1 MSYLDFELEIAA
13 GSGRKYPVTVVR
25 SVGGEVHE
33 TMLFPFDELALENQL
48 LTLQNALLRSG
59 GRRRQISL
67 SEEQA
72 VQNFGRALFDAL
84 FIREVRSQYA
94 ISQREAFSQGKGL
107 RLKLRIQSSEL
118 AALPWEFLYDPDRAT
133 YVCLS
138 SNTPIVRYL
147 EVPRPPQPLAVTLP
161 LRVLGMVASPKN
173 LVNLDV
179 DNEKLR
185 IEKATENLQANG
197 LCELTWLEGRTWHNL
212 QRAMRG
218 GPWHIFHFIGHGG
231 FDSHADEGLI
241 ALEDEREKAH
251 FLSATQLGRLLADH
265 RPLRLVILNSC
276 ESGRGSTQDIFSSTA
291 AILARQGIPAVLAM
305 QYEITDRAAIEL
317 SRAFYEALAD
327 GVPVDTAV
335 SEARKAISIGVE
347 NTVEWGTPVLYMCSP
362 DGILFN
368 LIESPD
374 TVKALSTESAAFS
387 NEHEKT
393 IAPFDSDLPASAQIG
408 GQANQSGY
416 PGIAAP
422 IPKTQ
427 PLPQPLSSMGIPV
440 PRKAAEIFYSYA
452 HKDEHLKKKLEIHL
466 SLLKQEGLITG
477 WYDRE
482 IRAGAE
488 WASEIEAHLNSAH
501 IILLLVS
508 PDFMASDYC
517 YSIEMRRA
525 LERHEAQEARVI
537 PVILRPTDW
546 ERAPFSKLQALPADR
561 RPITR
566 WSNRDEAFLH
576 VAQDI
581 RKVVDELNAKLAM
594 SASTR
599 HVASSTTDLTNLLHG
614 GQVDARDKWLAVPS
628 HTKTHSIPD
637 PAFLFN
643 QPLPDPGEFYGRVRE
658 RETLLNRTRNGAS
671 TSIVG
676 SRRIG
681 KTWLMSYLKL
691 VARRDL
697 GTRYLVGYL
706 DATTA
711 RCATVIGFTASAI
724 EALGVERRTFNNADA
739 GLAFLE
745 QVVQELTAKNQV
757 PVLCIDEFEGFGN
770 RQVFDLHFFTALR
783 AMTQNG
789 LCLIVA
795 SKIPLIDIISD
806 YGKTSGFFNV
816 FEQLMIRP
824 FSSKEAER
832 FVRSKGTQAG
842 LTEQEQK
849 RLLQYGQHGD
859 EYWPVRLQLA
869 GKMLLEDKVLAVRE
883 QDQDYYRPEDPD
895 YWQEFEHRLEE
906 IYGGV
911 MR

>member
-1 MSYLDFELEIAA
+1 MSYLDFELEIVA
-13 GSGRKYPVTVVR
+13 GSGREYPVTVVR
-25 SVGGEVHE
+25 SAGGDVHE
-33 TMLFPFDELALENQL
+33 TMVFPFDELALENQL

-59 GRRRQISL
+59 GRRRQISS

-72 VQNFGRALFDAL
+72 VQKFGRALFDAL
-84 FIREVRSQYA
+84 FMREVRGRYA
-94 ISQREAFSQGKGL
+94 TCQREAFSQGKGL
-107 RLKLRIQSSEL
+107 RLKLSIHSPEL
-118 AALPWEFLYDPDRAT
+118 AALPWEFLYDPDRAA

-147 EVPRPPQPLAVTLP
+147 QLPQPPQPLPVTLP
-161 LRVLGMVASPKN
+161 LRILGMISKPTN
-173 LVNLDV
+173 LSSLDV

-185 IEKATENLQANG
+185 IEKATENLRANG
-197 LCELTWLEGRTWHNL
+197 LCELTWLDGRTWYHL
-212 QRAMRG
+212 QRAMRV

-231 FDSHADEGLI
+231 FDSNADEGLI
-241 ALEDEREKAH
+241 ALEDESGKAH
-251 FLSATQLGRLLADH
+251 FLNARQFGRLLADH
-265 RPLRLVILNSC
+265 RPLRLAILNSC
-276 ESGRGSTQDIFSSTA
+276 EGGRGTARDIFSSTA
-291 AILARQGIPAVLAM
+291 ATLVRHGIPAVLAM
-305 QYEITDRAAIEL
+305 QYEITDRAAIEF
-317 SRAFYEALAD
+317 SRAFYDALAD
-327 GVPVDTAV
+327 GMPVDTAV

-347 NTVEWGTPVLYMCSP
+347 NSVEWGTPVLYMGTP
-362 DGILFN
+362 DGILFD
-368 LIESPD
+368 LIKPPTSAKMPLRE
-374 TVKALSTESAAFS
+374 TVTFLGEYGKTVDSSLS
-387 NEHEKT
+387 
-393 IAPFDSDLPASAQIG
+393 ASARLED
-408 GQANQSGY
+408 QANQSGY
-416 PGIAAP
+416 PASVAP
-422 IPKTQ
+422 LHIPHPSQ
-427 PLPQPLSSMGIPV
+427 PPLSSTHISV
-440 PRKAAEIFYSYA
+440 PRKAVEIFYSYA
-452 HKDEHLKKKLEIHL
+452 HKDERLKKKLEIHL

-525 LERHEAQEARVI
+525 LERHESQETCVI

-566 WSNRDEAFLH
+566 WSDRDEAFLQI
-576 VAQDI
+576 AQDI
-581 RKVVDELNAKLAM
+581 RKVVEELNTRFAVT
-594 SASTR
+594 ASTLQ
-599 HVASSTTDLTNLLHG
+599 VGASATDPTGLLYG
-614 GQVDARDKWLAVPS
+614 KQVDAADRWQAVPS
-628 HTKTHSIPD
+628 HTKTSPT
-637 PAFLFN
+637 PLSAFYFN

-676 SRRIG
+676 PRRIG
-681 KTWLMSYLKL
+681 KTWFMSCLRLIASKE
-691 VARRDL
+691 L
-697 GTRYLVGYL
+697 GSRYLIGYL

-711 RCATVIGFTASAI
+711 RCATAVGFTASAI
-724 EALGVERRTFNNADA
+724 EALGRERHTFDSADG
-739 GLAFLE
+739 GLASLE
-745 QVVQELTAKNQV
+745 QVIQELTSKNQV

-795 SKIPLIDIISD
+795 SKIPLIDFISD

-816 FEQLMIRP
+816 FEQLRIRP

-832 FVRSKGTQAG
+832 FVQSKADETG
-842 LTEQEQK
+842 LTGQEQQY
-849 RLLQYGQHGD
+849 LLQYGQQGG
-859 EYWPVRLQLA
+859 EYWPIRLQLA
-869 GKMLLEDKVLAVRE
+869 GKMLLEDKVLAARE
-883 QDQDYYRPEDPD
+883 QDQDYYRPEDLS
-895 YWQEFEHRLEE
+895 YWQEFERRFRET
-906 IYGGV
+906 YGGV